1 MPTPR
6 FRNMDDNEIARTVRD
21 LEGKLDRLDS
31 ACHPGANVERAK
43 VLDSLA
49 ACYSECERRAA

>member
-1 MPTPR
+1 
-6 FRNMDDNEIARTVRD
+6 MDDNEIARTVRD